1 MLDPITA
8 GVVSL
13 FLPGLGQLLTGKPG
27 RALYFGFLALFVWTV
42 TFAVFGWVINVLAA
56 LDAWHRAQ
64 PSPDPG
70 LVDGAPFDSRNYM
83 EAPASNV
90 IPFPHHPDAH

>member
-64 PSPDPG
+64 PEIEPVP
-70 LVDGAPFDSRNYM
+70 VKNARCFRKYV

-90 IPFPHHPDAH
+90 IPFPHPDTH